1 MKIKTFTQY
10 ILNEGAY
17 IDDDAKVNLNF
28 DNTANP
34 KEVLKTLNKDYH
46 MTLQK
51 GVGFKLC
58 VGLDYSPFNGI
69 VDHPGRFKAT
79 MDYLKAGK
87 IKDNKQAIYDFL
99 DQSYLTYDITD
110 VDYIITTES
119 SKDLNKYMTSATK
132 KMFPNAKIIK
142 LKKLE
147 FENPGLAIN
156 WKELEDQ
163 VNRPGQ
169 DMKTAYRFMSEIQA
183 MLVYNPDFPT
193 FTPTAMMKEIK
204 KCKTVKEVKKTFE
217 EALKTL
223 KWKEEHSDGKP
234 LVPFKM
240 RSSGFLGRD
249 SLRDFFYPKYD
260 FKANDYSNAVI
271 DCIIDGN
278 KKMLFIDDNINSGL
292 DMEGIGKDINKAAL
306 ELGIKDLN
314 YKNNFIFYA
323 LYTMSEKSQYRTAT
337 ATGFTY
343 EIEGVSGFYN
353 DIGKTPNYVISF
365 ENFIGISKE
374 KYKSLNLSRLAVD
387 EKTAQK
393 LNAYKRIEDANR
405 LKQKTEDQE
414 QLNKINNISQKI
426 ESNFGKDLLSFF
438 TDELEKYDTE
448 GEKRNSHHRS
458 LQEISK
464 LTGEKPA
471 FLNALYYKN
480 LKDLGLNTDKDF
492 WPYDREPLIKI

>member
-17 IDDDAKVNLNF
+17 IDNDAKVNLNF
-28 DNTANP
+28 DNIKANS

-58 VGLDYSPFNGI
+58 VGLDYSPFDGI

-119 SKDLNKYMTSATK
+119 SKDLNEYMTSATK
-132 KMFPNAKIIK
+132 KIFPNAKIIK

-156 WKELEDQ
+156 WKELEYQ
-163 VNRPGQ
+163 VNQ
-169 DMKTAYRFMSEIQA
+169 QSINTAYRFMSDIKG

-193 FTPTAMMKEIK
+193 FRPSTMMKHIK

-223 KWKEEHSDGKP
+223 KWKVRHSDGKP

-240 RSSGFLGRD
+240 RSSGFLSRD

-337 ATGFTY
+337 GFTY
-343 EIEGVSGFYN
+343 EIEGVSGFY
-353 DIGKTPNYVISF
+353 DEIGKTPNYVISF

-374 KYKSLNLSRLAVD
+374 KHNPLNLSRLAVD

-393 LNAYKRIEDANR
+393 LEMYRRKEEANR
-405 LKQKTEDQE
+405 IKKETEDQE
-414 QLNKINNISQKI
+414 QLNRINNISQKI
-426 ESNFGKDLLSFF
+426 ESNFGKNLLSFF

-448 GEKRNSHHRS
+448 GEKRNSYMK
-458 LQEISK
+458 LVQEISK
-464 LTGEKPA
+464 LTGEKIP

-492 WPYDREPLIKI
+492 WPYDKEPLIKI